1 MYFEQKPL
9 HQLWPEMEALVKK
22 GLTKS
27 IGVSNF
33 NTQLMWDLLSY
44 CKIKPVVNQIEIHP
58 MLPQVELVKFL
69 LANNIIPVAYTP
81 IARPGNAKSGFTN
94 LLNNDFLNKIA

>member
-1 MYFEQKPL
+1 MMYFKNKPL
-9 HQLWPEMEALVKK
+9 HILWPEMEALVGK

-33 NTQLMWDLLSY
+33 NTQLLWDLLSY

-58 MLPQVELVKFL
+58 ILPQEELVRFL
-69 LANNIIPVAYTP
+69 LAKDIIPVAYAP
-81 IARPGNAKSGFTN
+81 IARPGNTISGFAN
-94 LLNNDFLNKIA
+94 L